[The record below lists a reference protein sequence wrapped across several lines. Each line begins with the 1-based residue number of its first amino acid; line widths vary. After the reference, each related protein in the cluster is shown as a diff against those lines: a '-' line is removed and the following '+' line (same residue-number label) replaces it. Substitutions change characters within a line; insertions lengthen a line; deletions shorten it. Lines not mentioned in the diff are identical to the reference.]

1 VAIRFVE
8 GRQYSVATAAG
19 KEGAMTGVL
28 LGLSPK
34 VKEELENRI
43 KWINDVTELAAAE
56 NWPAVKEAIDEID
69 LEHLRLLIY
78 ILILARVGDRQK
90 LHTLDAR
97 AERAPLN

>member
-1 VAIRFVE
+1 
-8 GRQYSVATAAG
+8 
-19 KEGAMTGVL
+19 MMGVL

-34 VKEELENRI
+34 VKEELEDRI

-56 NWPAVKEAIDEID
+56 NWRAAKEAIDEVD

-78 ILILARVGDRQK
+78 ILILARVGDRRK
-90 LHTLDAR
+90 LHMLDPR